1 MREVPNV
8 IKNGFA
14 LMSENGT
21 FWSSAKDLADA
32 ISLGARK
39 GQNDFFVY
47 EDGEKIA
54 RIKREYGDGKNG
66 AFFAEP
72 LTDVADILLE
82 KLPGGKLGFLAEL
95 SDDPHE
101 DENNRELREQD
112 RLRNMSEEEQEAE
125 ALRELGNEGNVS
137 INK

>member
-1 MREVPNV
+1 MNKTTTYTPYIIPVSV
-8 IKNGFA
+8 
-14 LMSENGT
+14 
-21 FWSSAKDLADA
+21 
-32 ISLGARK
+32 K
-39 GQNDFFVY
+39 GVVFDGGKVWLRQN
-47 EDGEKIA
+47 ERNEW
-54 RIKREYGDGKNG
+54 E
-66 AFFAEP
+66 
-72 LTDVADILLE
+72 
-82 KLPGGKLGFLAEL
+82 LPGGKLGFLAEL